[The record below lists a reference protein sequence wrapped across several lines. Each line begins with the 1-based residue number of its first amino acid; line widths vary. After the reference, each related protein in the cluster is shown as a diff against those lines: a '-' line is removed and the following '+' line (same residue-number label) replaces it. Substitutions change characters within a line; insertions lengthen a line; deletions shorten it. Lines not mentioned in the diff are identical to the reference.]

1 MSKPASDLPAEPTVD
16 EHDIGTSHIAE
27 SNIPPRTDLYGS
39 VGWFVLGVVILIA
52 SIQMDRLEAQHI
64 NPYTVPGLLPG
75 LLGIGMMILGVLLAI
90 RSLERGALHDVPKI
104 DPLARERFKR
114 LMLVLALC
122 IAYGLVVG
130 HEWPF
135 WLTCAIYVSV
145 SILVLDHL
153 QSPPESRIPS
163 LKEVAYAVL
172 IGLGTGVCITVI
184 FETFFLVRLP

>member
-1 MSKPASDLPAEPTVD
+1 MSKPETDPPAPAPEDV
-16 EHDIGTSHIAE
+16 GMSHIAE
-27 SNIPPRTDLYGS
+27 TNIPPRTDLYGA
-39 VGWFVLGVVILIA
+39 VGWFVLGVVILVA

-75 LLGIGMMILGVLLAI
+75 LLGIGMMILGVLLAV
-90 RSLERGALHDVPKI
+90 RSIERGALHDVPKI
-104 DPLARERFKR
+104 DPLARERLKR
-114 LMLVLALC
+114 LMLVLGLC
-122 IAYGLVVG
+122 VAYGFVVG
-130 HEWPF
+130 NEWPF

-172 IGLGTGVCITVI
+172 IGLGTGACITLV